1 MLNVNKNFIKVT
13 NLITRDSSKLNLK
26 KLIFIVMNKMSEK
39 KIRVQNNMWEYLF
52 SCIIYLLFCFQ
63 FQFNTTQLV

>member
-39 KIRVQNNMWEYLF
+39 KIRVQNNM
-52 SCIIYLLFCFQ
+52 
-63 FQFNTTQLV
+63 